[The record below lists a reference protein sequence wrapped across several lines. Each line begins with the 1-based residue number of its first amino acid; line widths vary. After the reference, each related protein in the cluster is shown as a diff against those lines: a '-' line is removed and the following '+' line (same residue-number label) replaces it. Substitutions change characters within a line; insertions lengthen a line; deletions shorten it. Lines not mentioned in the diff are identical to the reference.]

1 MAGDSLRQLFPPVP
15 ALPRAAH
22 AEAVNTGPETPEDG
36 DMTEHEHSYKV
47 NVADFAADQNL
58 ASNDGWVNMAVQ
70 FLVDHAHGGAR
81 KVVFGRTVFA
91 PGESV
96 HELHRHAGAEEV
108 VYLVRGS
115 GVATNGDEEIVLNV
129 GDIAFHPQGEWHGFY
144 NTSPTEE
151 AEMIWVWA
159 GAASKDDA
167 GYEVKDG
174 ASLGHHHE

>member
-1 MAGDSLRQLFPPVP
+1 
-15 ALPRAAH
+15 
-22 AEAVNTGPETPEDG
+22 
-36 DMTEHEHSYKV
+36 MTEHEHSYKV
-47 NVADFAADQNL
+47 NVADFAADPTL

-70 FLVDHAHGGAR
+70 FLVDRAHGGAR

-96 HELHRHAGAEEV
+96 HELHRHPGAEEV

-174 ASLGHHHE
+174 AALGHRHE